1 VEVVWRVNTDP
12 LATNPNPDPTLVD
25 DVAMSVILNVGMK
38 SMVLLSLTM
47 LELRFRSQV
56 PPLVSTLPWS
66 ISNPEKTERHR

>member
-38 SMVLLSLTM
+38 SMFELSM

-56 PPLVSTLPWS
+56 PPLVRTLPWS
-66 ISNPEKTERHR
+66 ISNPKKTERLR

>member
-12 LATNPNPDPTLVD
+12 LATNPNPDLTLVD
-25 DVAMSVILNVGMK
+25 DVTTSVILNVGMK
-38 SMVLLSLTM
+38 SMLVLSM